1 MKTPKSPGRLME
13 RFLEAPLPDAVFQ
26 VAPRLLSGIR
36 IIPRERSVGGRFVA
50 PLPEGAVRPSF
61 EGTNIAD
68 PAPVESKVREGMLK
82 LGLSQ
87 GTVAILVPELCVRAY
102 LLPLDSTPASDKERD
117 SIVRWRVGKLMPMLP
132 DDARVVHQS
141 AALGNGERIVA
152 AVARPEV
159 VREYEDLFARSGLA
173 PGNVT
178 LPSLSLLG
186 LLPAGSGDAL
196 VVNVEDGSLSIIAV
210 IGGEPALLRQ
220 KPFALERG
228 PGTALVRRMAPLV
241 KEIEN
246 TALFLEDKEKKH
258 VGAVWLRAPS
268 DNGDDLASELA
279 RQLSLPVRETG
290 SLVPGDAGAR
300 EKTLLSTL
308 YGQLA

>member
-1 MKTPKSPGRLME
+1 MKTPKFPGRAME
-13 RFLEAPLPDAVFQ
+13 RFLEAPLPDGVFQ
-26 VAPRLLSGIR
+26 IAPRALTGIR
-36 IIPRERSVGGRFVA
+36 INPRERSVGGRFVA
-50 PLPEGAVRPSF
+50 ALPDGAVRPAF

-68 PAPVESKVREGMLK
+68 PAPLEAKLREGMLK

-87 GTVAILVPELCVRAY
+87 GTIAVLVPELCVRIY
-102 LLPLDSTPASDKERD
+102 LLPLDSSPASDKERD
-117 SIVRWRVGKLMPMLP
+117 GIVRWRVGKLMPTLP
-132 DDARVVHQS
+132 DDARIVHQS
-141 AALGNGERIVA
+141 VAVGNGERIVA

-159 VREYEDLFARSGLA
+159 VREYEGLFVRSGLV

-186 LLPAGSGDAL
+186 LLPAGGGDAL
-196 VVNVEDGSLSIIAV
+196 LVNVEDDSLSIIAV
-210 IGGEPALLRQ
+210 VGGEPALLRQ

-228 PGTALVRRMAPLV
+228 AGTPLGRRLAPLI

-268 DNGDDLASELA
+268 DNGDAIAGELA
-279 RQLSLPVRETG
+279 MQLSLPVRETG
-290 SLVPGDAGAR
+290 SLVPGDAAAG
-300 EKTLLSTL
+300 EKNLLSTL